1 MNKKILFSLLDGI
14 IVMFLGIG
22 ILVGLNYH
30 HIPPEMMRGLENP
43 VLFPKL
49 MGWVLLLLA
58 AVLIITNLFKMAR
71 DNKESSNSQLKN
83 FTTLTF
89 AMAIIA
95 LYVLLIPIL
104 GFYIATV
111 AGILGL
117 VYLTSS
123 MAKTKVKWYMTLLYS
138 VICSTVMWIVFVE
151 FLKIPLP
158 KGYWQ
163 L

>member
-14 IVMFLGIG
+14 IVMGLGIC

-30 HIPPEMMRGLENP
+30 RIPPEMMRGLENP

-49 MGWVLLLLA
+49 MGWVLIMLA
-58 AVLIITNLFKMAR
+58 AVLIITNLFKMSR
-71 DNKESSNSQLKN
+71 DNKESSNFQPKN
-83 FTTLTF
+83 FSAIVF

-117 VYLTSS
+117 VYITSS
-123 MAKTKVKWYMTLLYS
+123 MSKRKVKWYKALLYS
-138 VICSTVMWIVFVE
+138 IICSTIMWLIFVE

-158 KGYWQ
+158 K
-163 L
+163 